1 MQLQAFSSSFERR
14 IMEQIKISAKV
25 LGQMAMPDF
34 CERCFFI
41 KLHTKNLPWQIF
53 PGIFSSIDAY
63 TKKVVHHWIDRNN
76 GFPEFLEYYGVTGY
90 QKAPH
95 WSKFN
100 IDAGHGI
107 TLSGVVDDI
116 WTCKDGIVIPD
127 YKTAKFTANADKL
140 LPMYKAQLNGY
151 AKIATEIGMGP
162 VVAIPL
168 IYMEPQTE
176 EEAVVNGGKW
186 VEEIFSMAFRP
197 HVLPL
202 ELDIESLD
210 PLLER
215 ARAIYDG
222 GLPDMSSKCKDCMAL
237 DGIVDLL
244 A

>member
-1 MQLQAFSSSFERR
+1 
-14 IMEQIKISAKV
+14 MEQIKISAKV

-127 YKTAKFTANADKL
+127 YKTAKFTVNADKL
-140 LPMYKAQLNGY
+140 LPMYQMQLNGY
-151 AKIATEIGMGP
+151 AKIANEIGMGP
-162 VVAIPL
+162 AVAIPL
-168 IYMEPQTE
+168 IYMVPQTE
-176 EEAVVNGGKW
+176 DKDAYIGAGIDLESH
-186 VEEIFSMAFRP
+186 FSMDFTP

-202 ELDIESLD
+202 ELDIESID